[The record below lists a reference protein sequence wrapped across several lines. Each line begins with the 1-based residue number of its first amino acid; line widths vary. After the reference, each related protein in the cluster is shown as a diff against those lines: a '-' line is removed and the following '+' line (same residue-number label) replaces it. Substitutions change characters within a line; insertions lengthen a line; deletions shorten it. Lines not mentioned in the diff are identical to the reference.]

1 MKKNK
6 SLNLS
11 WILFYDIYILTRY
24 TILQAGPVATA
35 GTKDL
40 KEISKIICK
49 GSIDG
54 ERYRIG
60 HSKIFFRAG
69 KNERATYFIRF
80 LYNDIFRIER

>member
-1 MKKNK
+1 MYN
-6 SLNLS
+6 
-11 WILFYDIYILTRY
+11 ILYLPRY
-24 TILQAGPVATA
+24 TILQAGPVANA

-40 KEISKIICK
+40 KEISKVICK

-69 KNERATYFIRF
+69 NICYISVT
-80 LYNDIFRIER
+80 DIHYSNSFCFSMKAISFPSSSRVEHF

>member
-1 MKKNK
+1 MYN
-6 SLNLS
+6 
-11 WILFYDIYILTRY
+11 ILYLPRY
-24 TILQAGPVATA
+24 TILQAGPVANA

-40 KEISKIICK
+40 KEISKVICK

-69 KNERATYFIRF
+69 NRYYISVTNTHYSIFFVLRF
-80 LYNDIFRIER
+80 VIL